1 MRILITNDDSISAS
15 QLIPLIKWCQKLGD
29 VTAVVP
35 KFEQSGK
42 SHSIELHQP
51 FEIKK
56 VEAEPGIFIYTVD
69 SSPADCIRYAVLGMK
84 QRYDLVISGIN
95 KGFNLGKDLLYS
107 GTAGAAFEAALL
119 GIKAI
124 AISTAPHMYDRAIE
138 PLDKV
143 WAYIQEHRL
152 LEIHDLYNINIVPD
166 DKGIR
171 ITQQGG
177 PFYSDDFIH
186 QGNDMFMPT
195 GKFVYENTNDLRLD
209 TDCVMS
215 GYISIMPLTVNR
227 ADMEIYRKLSELN
240 N

>member
-1 MRILITNDDSISAS
+1 MRILITNDDSIAAT
-15 QLIPLIKWCQKLGD
+15 QLIPLIKWCQKMGE

-35 KFEQSGK
+35 KYEQSGK

-51 FEIKK
+51 FEVKQ
-56 VEAEPGIFIYTVD
+56 VEVEPGLFIYTVD

-84 QRYDLVISGIN
+84 ESYDLVISGIN
-95 KGFNLGKDLLYS
+95 KGFNMGTDIMYS
-107 GTAGAAFEAALL
+107 GTAAAVFEAANL
-119 GIKAI
+119 GIPAI
-124 AISTAPHMYDRAIE
+124 AISTGPHLYDRAIE

-143 WAYIQEHRL
+143 WAYIREHNL
-152 LEIHDLYNINIVPD
+152 LDIHSFYNINIVPE

-171 ITQQGG
+171 ITRQGG
-177 PFYSDDFIH
+177 HFYSDEFIH
-186 QGNDMFMPT
+186 QGNDMYMPN
-195 GKFVYENTNDLRLD
+195 GKFVYQNSNNLDLD

-227 ADMEIYRKLSELN
+227 ADMNIYSQLNTLN